1 MQTILVD
8 RTHLPLVVVTLNRPP
23 KRNALSLDMW
33 LELPRI
39 FDALTRD
46 DSVRG
51 VVLTGADGH
60 FSAGADI
67 SEFAEMRGDAASG
80 ARYEAAVDGA
90 VEAILRTA
98 KPTLAA
104 VDGYCLGGGC
114 SLAMACDFRFAHRGA
129 TFGIPAARLGVV
141 YGVLDTRNL
150 VNIVGRVHA
159 KRILFSAC
167 RFDAEEALR
176 IGFVSHVD
184 SATAAQSGMAWLAE
198 MTRNAPLSIA
208 GAKRVL
214 MALDDG
220 IAAEDAAA
228 LAGVMRASLES
239 EDYREGVRAYLEKR
253 DPVFRGR

>member
-1 MQTILVD
+1 M
-8 RTHLPLVVVTLNRPP
+8 
-23 KRNALSLDMW
+23 
-33 LELPRI
+33 
-39 FDALTRD
+39 
-46 DSVRG
+46 
-51 VVLTGADGH
+51 
-60 FSAGADI
+60 
-67 SEFAEMRGDAASG
+67 
-80 ARYEAAVDGA
+80 
-90 VEAILRTA
+90 
-98 KPTLAA
+98 
-104 VDGYCLGGGC
+104 
-114 SLAMACDFRFAHRGA
+114 
-129 TFGIPAARLGVV
+129 
-141 YGVLDTRNL
+141 LDTRNL